1 MFALIIT
8 IISIALVA
16 ALAIA
21 SIYYGGTTFSQGI
34 AQAQGSTIVNQA
46 QQIGAAVTLFEND
59 NGGSAPSSISSLTP
73 TYLEVVPTP
82 PSSASGVYALGTGA
96 STVTVDVTSANVC
109 LAIEQ
114 SVDPSAT
121 AISSG
126 ETAGQQYQCY
136 GSAAPYTFQ
145 YNVG

>member
-21 SIYYGGTTFSQGI
+21 SIYYGGTAFSQGT
-34 AQAQGSTIVNQA
+34 AQAQASTIINQA
-46 QQIGAAVTLFEND
+46 QQIGAGVTLYEND
-59 NGGSAPSSISSLTP
+59 NGGTAPASVTILTP
-73 TYLEVVPTP
+73 TYLQAQPTP
-82 PSSASGVYALGTGA
+82 PTSASAPYALGTNA
-96 STVTVDVTSANVC
+96 TTVTVDVLSTNVC

-114 SVDPSAT
+114 TVDPSAT
-121 AISSG
+121 AISGSAD
-126 ETAGQQYQCY
+126 TTQQYQCY
-136 GSAAPYTFQ
+136 GASSPYTFQ

>member
-21 SIYYGGTTFSQGI
+21 SIYYGGTAFSQGT
-34 AQAQGSTIVNQA
+34 AQAQASTIVNQA
-46 QQIGAAVTLFEND
+46 QQIGAGVTLYEND
-59 NGGSAPSSISSLTP
+59 NGGTAPTAVSDLVS
-73 TYLEVVPTP
+73 TYLQALPTP
-82 PSSASGVYALGTGA
+82 PSSASGAYALSSNATA
-96 STVTVDVTSANVC
+96 VTVDVTSANVC
-109 LAIEQ
+109 LAVEQ

-121 AISSG
+121 AVSASLN
-126 ETAGQQYQCY
+126 ASQQYQCY
-136 GSAAPYTFQ
+136 GASSPYTFQ